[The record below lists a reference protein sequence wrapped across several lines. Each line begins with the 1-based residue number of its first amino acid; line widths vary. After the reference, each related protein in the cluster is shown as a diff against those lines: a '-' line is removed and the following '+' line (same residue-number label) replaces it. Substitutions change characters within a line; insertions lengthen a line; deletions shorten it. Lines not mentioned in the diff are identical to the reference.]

1 MWLKIGISIATV
13 KWLVN
18 GLDVFFYQQ
27 ELNKAQI
34 RQLFQL
40 CPLIPSFDIFINQ
53 EITNDVDFKN
63 NREKVHNQGNN

>member
-1 MWLKIGISIATV
+1 LWLKIGISIATV

-34 RQLFQL
+34 QQLFRL